1 MTVSAAQSS
10 NQQLLTQP
18 QQLNQHLS
26 PVLDF
31 AFPGDT
37 SLPDFNRDLD
47 ELLAVMSQRANGEAR
62 TPGGRYRRSD
72 RLSARANSVAADS
85 VVTNATATAAA
96 KRTTATLTKVSS
108 RRSNAYGA
116 SGRTGAPDKLPAA
129 PATGFTQAMENQ
141 LEKYANDE
149 EEEEEEDHQSQR
161 DDNKGD
167 VVDELG
173 SEPQSLF
180 IRQIRNS
187 GKLSPDNLPNPASKS
202 KVTPAYSFID
212 SDDFSHS
219 DDDLAA
225 SVGNTTKSF
234 GLAHE
239 AGMLVSQDPFA
250 RAPARDEPRSS
261 PFVKPAGPNRKPDL
275 AASAGNTKS
284 NGLVHEAATSG
295 AQDPFA
301 RPAVPNRRPASRTVN
316 GARTQGP
323 TPVLSQGSVR
333 NRAPVQAKT
342 PTQAEN
348 HIKAPIRT
356 NLDQPTARAT
366 SVEIDGSLGDLI
378 AEEQTRLQQ
387 GPPPQPERRRPHQ
400 KDRVELN
407 AWLGDVEPAEIDEP
421 VWAWKKYLIWAF
433 GALAGLVLL
442 SYLIS
447 SAMVATP
454 FPESAAR
461 KPGLVKAV
469 EARVNYMYEGLAD
482 FILPP
487 TEYKPSEAELAQA
500 YKNNGDDNLLWG
512 RMSNIE
518 KRNNKHL
525 EDVRADMRTA
535 IEELKQELP
544 EIMIVRR
551 NEDGSSEITDEFW
564 MALTGKTRSSMGDNE
579 WARYIE
585 QTKTKLGELFDTTT
599 HQERSH
605 TDSWPQ
611 AVSRDEFVTFMERRY
626 ENLTAQV
633 DKKIDE
639 AIRSQ
644 SAQFKT
650 MVQAEARKTMMDQI
664 RLNSLAQ
671 ANLVANYELH
681 LTKPNY
687 FSPGLGAVV
696 EPDLSSVTLSNR
708 PGGVYS
714 LMRRWALVPNRNPP
728 MAALTKWEEP
738 GDCWCSAGQAPV
750 SSGQAQLTV
759 RLARPVIP
767 KQVTIEHV
775 PMSMMPARDI
785 SNAPRDIE
793 LWVQTDAPINPYYS
807 HRQVTCRDPAPPSF
821 DGPAWKCL
829 GSFKY
834 NIHASN
840 HLQTFDLAGEPSQPV
855 QKAMIRVTSNW
866 GAGHT
871 CLYQVRLHGTD
882 AEKDFEYPVSLMD

>member
-1 MTVSAAQSS
+1 MTAPATQSS
-10 NQQLLTQP
+10 NDQLLTQP
-18 QQLNQHLS
+18 QQAIQPTS
-26 PVLDF
+26 PVLGFDF
-31 AFPGDT
+31 AGDT

-47 ELLAVMSQRANGEAR
+47 ELIAAMSQRANGEAR
-62 TPGGRYRRSD
+62 TPGGRNRRSD
-72 RLSARANSVAADS
+72 RLSQKANSVVADS
-85 VVTNATATAAA
+85 VVTNATASAAA
-96 KRTTATLTKVSS
+96 KRTTTTLTKVAS

-129 PATGFTQAMENQ
+129 PATGFAQAMENQ
-141 LEKYANDE
+141 MEKYADD
-149 EEEEEEDHQSQR
+149 EEEEDHQSEQQ
-161 DDNKGD
+161 NHEEEG
-167 VVDELG
+167 VQELG
-173 SEPQSLF
+173 SERQSRF
-180 IRQIRNS
+180 IRQNRNS
-187 GKLSPDNLPNPASKS
+187 DKFSPDNVRNPGSKS
-202 KVTPAYSFID
+202 KVTPGYSFID
-212 SDDFSHS
+212 SDDFDHS

-239 AGMLVSQDPFA
+239 AGMLVSQDPFMG
-250 RAPARDEPRSS
+250 S
-261 PFVKPAGPNRKPDL
+261 PFPKPAASTRKPDL
-275 AASAGNTKS
+275 TTSTNTTKS
-284 NGLVHEAATSG
+284 NGITHEAATSG
-295 AQDPFA
+295 AQDPFV
-301 RPAVPNRRPASRTVN
+301 RPAVPSRRPASRTVN

-323 TPVLSQGSVR
+323 TPVLSQSSIR
-333 NRAPVQAKT
+333 NRVSVQPQVPT
-342 PTQAEN
+342 PAEN
-348 HIKAPIRT
+348 AIKAPIQGQSHIRA
-356 NLDQPTARAT
+356 NVQRPTVRAPSAENEG
-366 SVEIDGSLGDLI
+366 SVRDLI
-378 AEEQTRLQQ
+378 VEEQTRLQQ
-387 GPPPQPERRRPHQ
+387 QGPPSQSQRQSERRRPHQ

-407 AWLGDVEPAEIDEP
+407 AWLGDVEPDEVDEP
-421 VWAWKKYLIWAF
+421 VWEWKKLMIWAF
-433 GALAGLVLL
+433 GGLAGLLLL

-454 FPESAAR
+454 FPESAVR
-461 KPGLVKAV
+461 TPGLVKAV
-469 EARVNYMYEGLAD
+469 GARVSHTYEKITE

-487 TEYKPSEAELAQA
+487 TEHKLTEAELAQA

-512 RMSNIE
+512 RMSNID
-518 KRNNKHL
+518 KRHTQRL
-525 EDVRADMRTA
+525 EDVRADMRTT

-544 EIMIVRR
+544 EVMIVRR
-551 NEDGSSEITDEFW
+551 NEDGTSEITDDFW
-564 MALTGKTRSSMGDNE
+564 MALTGKTRSSMGDKE

-585 QTKTKLGELFDTTT
+585 QTKTKLGELFDTTAQ
-599 HQERSH
+599 QERSH
-605 TDSWPQ
+605 TESWPQ

-639 AIRSQ
+639 AIRAQ

-696 EPDLSSVTLSNR
+696 DPDMSSVTYNHRAGRLH
-708 PGGVYS
+708 G
-714 LMRRWALVPNRNPP
+714 LIRRWAFVPHRNPP

-759 RLARPVIP
+759 KLPRPVIP

-775 PMSMMPARDI
+775 PMSMMPARNI

-807 HRQVTCRDPAPPSF
+807 HRQVTCRDPPPPSF

-840 HLQTFDLAGEPSQPV
+840 HLQTFDLAGEPSEPV
-855 QKAMIRVTSNW
+855 SKAMVRVTSNW
-866 GAGHT
+866 GASHT

-882 AEKDFEYPVSLMD
+882 AEKDYEYPVSLMD